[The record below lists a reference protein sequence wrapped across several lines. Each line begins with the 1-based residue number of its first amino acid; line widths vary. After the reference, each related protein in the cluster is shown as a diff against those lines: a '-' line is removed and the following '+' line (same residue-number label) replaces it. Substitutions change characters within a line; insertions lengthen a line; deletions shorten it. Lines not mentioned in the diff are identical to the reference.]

1 MTYDPEWLAI
11 TRALHPYLSLN
22 LRPSPLPHPDQ
33 VDQMVQD
40 EKERLKT
47 EGLLVPALQG
57 SEVDGP
63 PELVWEKG
71 PVEVGRVQKFWPTAP
86 AQGLP
91 GGSESEFGGCEFEI
105 SRVVGLIVRCM
116 VYEPSDRS
124 VLWYAGDRDEDQ
136 SGAVCVGWL

>member
-1 MTYDPEWLAI
+1 LTIQFLDIPTSLPSAPDSTPTMTYDPDWLAI

-40 EKERLKT
+40 EKERLRT

-71 PVEVGRVQKFWPTAP
+71 SVEVGRVQKFWPTAP

-91 GGSESEFGGCEFEI
+91 GGSESEFGRCEFEI
-105 SRVVGLIVRCM
+105 KCI
-116 VYEPSDRS
+116 
-124 VLWYAGDRDEDQ
+124 
-136 SGAVCVGWL
+136 GADL